1 MNPMEKLT
9 LSLERGEILLDRLL
23 QDGIGIAHDCG
34 GKLACTSCQVVI
46 REGMEGLNAASEDE
60 LDLLDRS
67 GAADSDA
74 RLACQVSGIGELL
87 IEISRED
94 APVHSSMLPVT
105 VSEHAAEYL
114 ADQLA
119 KHPSAVAVRLIVE
132 PAGCSGHGYRIEP
145 SDVIRDEDSVF
156 ETRRLRIVIDAA
168 SMPYLQGTRLDV
180 SHQGLV
186 RRVIFDNPNA
196 RETCGCG
203 ESFGV
208 LTSSDRRT
216 WAES

>member
-1 MNPMEKLT
+1 MEKVT

-46 REGMEGLNAASEDE
+46 REGMEGLDAASEDE
-60 LDLLDRS
+60 LDLLGQS
-67 GAADSDA
+67 GTAASGA

-87 IEISRED
+87 IEILRED
-94 APVHSSMLPVT
+94 APIHASMLPVT
-105 VSEHAAEYL
+105 VSERAAEYL
-114 ADQLA
+114 AEQLA
-119 KHPSAVAVRLIVE
+119 KHPSALAVRLVVE

-145 SDVIRDEDSVF
+145 SEVIRDEDSVF
-156 ETRRLRIVIDAA
+156 ENRRVHIVIDAA

-180 SHQGLV
+180 RQQGLA

-208 LTSSDRRT
+208 LTSSDRKP
-216 WAES
+216 

>member
-1 MNPMEKLT
+1 MERLT
-9 LSLERGEILLDRLL
+9 LNLERGEILLDRLL

-34 GKLACTSCQVVI
+34 GKLACTSCQIMI
-46 REGMEGLNAASEDE
+46 REGMEGLDAASEDE

-67 GAADSDA
+67 GAADPGA
-74 RLACQVSGIGELL
+74 RLACQVSGVGELS
-87 IEISRED
+87 IEIFLED
-94 APVHSSMLPVT
+94 APVHASMLAVT
-105 VSEHAAEYL
+105 VSERAAEYL
-114 ADQLA
+114 AEQLA
-119 KHPSAVAVRLIVE
+119 KHPSAVAVRLVVE
-132 PAGCSGHGYRIEP
+132 PSGCSGHGYRIEP
-145 SDVIRDEDSVF
+145 SQIIRDEDSVF
-156 ETRRLRIVIDAA
+156 ESRRLRIVIDAA

-180 SHQGLV
+180 MHQGLA

-216 WAES
+216 SAES

>member
-1 MNPMEKLT
+1 MSSTYSIGAALPT
-9 LSLERGEILLDRLL
+9 QTPGSHVRADPQHSAVLLDI
-23 QDGIGIAHDCG
+23 DGT
-34 GKLACTSCQVVI
+34 LAPIV
-46 REGMEGLNAASEDE
+46 RH
-60 LDLLDRS
+60 
-67 GAADSDA
+67 AADA
-74 RLACQVSGIGELL
+74 HVPEATRALL

-119 KHPSAVAVRLIVE
+119 KHPSAVAVLLIVE

-196 RETCGCG
+196 RQTCGCG

>member
-1 MNPMEKLT
+1 MEKLT

-34 GKLACTSCQVVI
+34 GKLACTSCQIVI
-46 REGMEGLNAASEDE
+46 REGMEGMNAASEDE

-67 GAADSDA
+67 GAADPGA
-74 RLACQVSGIGELL
+74 RLACQVSGVGKLS
-87 IEISRED
+87 IEIFLED
-94 APVHSSMLPVT
+94 APVHASMLPVT
-105 VSEHAAEYL
+105 VSERAAEYL
-114 ADQLA
+114 AEQLA
-119 KHPSAVAVRLIVE
+119 KHPSAVAVRLVVE

-145 SDVIRDEDSVF
+145 SQIIRDEDSVF
-156 ETRRLRIVIDAA
+156 DSRRLRIVIDAA

-180 SHQGLV
+180 GHQGLA

-208 LTSSDRRT
+208 LTSPNRRPS
-216 WAES
+216 AES